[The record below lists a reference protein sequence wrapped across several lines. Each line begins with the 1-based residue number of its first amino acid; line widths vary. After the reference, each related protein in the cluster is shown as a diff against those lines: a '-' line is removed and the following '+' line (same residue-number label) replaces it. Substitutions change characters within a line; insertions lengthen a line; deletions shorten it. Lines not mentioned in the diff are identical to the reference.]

1 MTPFPLT
8 TIATVLAL
16 LVYFGLGIVVGRARG
31 TYGVAAP
38 ATTGNVEFE
47 KRYRVH
53 MNTLEVLA
61 LLLPAAWL
69 GIAALGDAITAA
81 LVLLWCVGRIVYARA
96 YFADPTKRSAGFG
109 LSVLPIF
116 VMLIAAL
123 VSGVQT
129 LMAL

>member
-8 TIATVLAL
+8 TLATVLAL
-16 LVYFGLGIVVGRARG
+16 IVYFGLGVVVGRARG

-38 ATTGNVEFE
+38 ATTGHVEFD

-53 MNTLEVLA
+53 MNTLELLA

-96 YFADPTKRSAGFG
+96 YYADPTKRTAGFG

-123 VSGVQT
+123 VSAVQT
-129 LMAL
+129 LLLV